1 MSSALR
7 DAITALFTPRTPA
20 RSSEETNEGCA
31 RYAAAL
37 RKELGLPPDTPWA
50 DVCAAYI
57 RNKALHTEV
66 KTLIQETRGI
76 Q

>member
-7 DAITALFTPRTPA
+7 DAITDLFTPRTPLP
-20 RSSEETNEGCA
+20 SSDEVNDGCA
-31 RYAAAL
+31 RYVAAL

-66 KTLIQETRGI
+66 KTLIQETRGV

>member
-7 DAITALFTPRTPA
+7 DAITDLFTPRTPPQ
-20 RSSEETNEGCA
+20 SSDEVNDGCA
-31 RYAAAL
+31 RYGASL
-37 RKELGLPPDTPWA
+37 RKELGLPPNTPWGN
-50 DVCAAYI
+50 VCAALI
-57 RNKALHTEV
+57 RNEALHTEV

>member
-7 DAITALFTPRTPA
+7 DAITDLFTPRTPLP
-20 RSSEETNEGCA
+20 SSDEVNDGCA

-37 RKELGLPPDTPWA
+37 RKELGLPPNTPWA
-50 DVCAAYI
+50 DVCAALI
-57 RNKALHTEV
+57 RNDALHTEV
-66 KTLIQETRGI
+66 KTLIRDIRGV